1 MSRRSATCHFLSLM
15 SRAGSQNSSHHTNT
29 GIPRHI
35 TPTLPL
41 PRVCGCQHGQAAAPP
56 KQAPPSRCSPS
67 PGSPCAN
74 SGNGSAAVCHV
85 LLPPRRAPLL
95 LLLLWLLPR
104 TPNVH
109 DAGLQEEA
117 HLLGDLH
124 ACVAPRERAGGER
137 QRAGESER
145 EREREGETR
154 ERARSRERK
163 GGRAREGGREIKGRE
178 MKGWSQTGRRAWT
191 RVTVRTYIVRKYICI
206 IM

>member
-1 MSRRSATCHFLSLM
+1 VFTCCCHQGEPPVRNSARLAFTCCC
-15 SRAGSQNSSHHTNT
+15 HH
-29 GIPRHI
+29 
-35 TPTLPL
+35 
-41 PRVCGCQHGQAAAPP
+41 
-56 KQAPPSRCSPS
+56 
-67 PGSPCAN
+67 
-74 SGNGSAAVCHV
+74 
-85 LLPPRRAPLL
+85 L

-154 ERARSRERK
+154 ERARSRE
-163 GGRAREGGREIKGRE
+163 
-178 MKGWSQTGRRAWT
+178 
-191 RVTVRTYIVRKYICI
+191 
-206 IM
+206 